1 MLVLF
6 TALATALAATP
17 NGSNERRSP
26 LEAEIAARLEVE
38 IGERLALGPDVR
50 ITVQRLDSGEALRSG
65 RLVAL
70 ELSSK
75 GRPLGWVTAKATI
88 AHKKK
93 ERELWLRAEVVA
105 TGPTLVATRALERG
119 ATLAEG
125 DVRLV
130 LRPLEEDRLEDFE
143 PALGAILRWPIAA
156 GELVSKR
163 ALDKPDVVARG
174 AQVQVVISHPGFVL
188 KAPAEAMNAGALGA
202 EVNVRL
208 GNHKVMRGVV
218 TGPGEIEVR
227 Q

>member
-17 NGSNERRSP
+17 APQKRSALETEIATR
-26 LEAEIAARLEVE
+26 LEAAV
-38 IGERLALGPDVR
+38 GERLALGPDARVT
-50 ITVQRLDSGEALRSG
+50 IQRLDSGEALRTG
-65 RLVAL
+65 RLVSL

-88 AHKKK
+88 AHKKQ
-93 ERELWLRAEVVA
+93 ERELWVRAEVVA
-105 TGPTLVATRALERG
+105 QVPTLVATRALDRG
-119 ATLAEG
+119 DTLVEG

-130 LRPLEEDRLEDFE
+130 LRPLEEDRLEEFE
-143 PALGAILRWPIAA
+143 PALGAILRWPVAA
-156 GELVSKR
+156 GEVVSRR
-163 ALDKPDVVARG
+163 ALDRPTAVNRG
-174 AQVQVVISHPGFVL
+174 TQVQVIMSHPGFVL
-188 KAPAEAMNAGALGA
+188 KAPGEAMNGGAIGA

-218 TGPGEIEVR
+218 TGPGEVEVR